1 MEEYGK
7 TRNFAYRNHRED
19 RFDCLQPRKK
29 MLKRRTPPEVF
40 RAPSA
45 LAHEGWQVSR
55 SLFSPIHRHPA
66 SAGPKASRAD
76 SFFVCAPSAGM
87 PYSKAARLKG
97 ASSKC
102 HTESKAR
109 KLVYSTASS
118 QFVTLEVAFHP

>member
-29 MLKRRTPPEVF
+29 MLKRRTPPGIF

-55 SLFSPIHRHPA
+55 SLFSPMHRHPA

-87 PYSKAARLKG
+87 PYRRGLPPNA
-97 ASSKC
+97 
-102 HTESKAR
+102 TQKAR
-109 KLVYSTASS
+109 QDNWSYSTASS

>member
-29 MLKRRTPPEVF
+29 MLKRRTPPGIF
-40 RAPSA
+40 RGAVRTGPRR
-45 LAHEGWQVSR
+45 LASFTFAVLPHA
-55 SLFSPIHRHPA
+55 PA
-66 SAGPKASRAD
+66 SCIRRSESVKGGQ
-76 SFFVCAPSAGM
+76 FFCVCTVGRNA
-87 PYSKAARLKG
+87 LQKG

-118 QFVTLEVAFHP
+118 QFVTLEVAFHQ